1 MCKDIFIIDPNKM
14 TIKILRTRSYLSF
27 RKLIFQNLIIVI
39 PSFTIL
45 NSRKKDRNRLS
56 LELISS
62 PISRLNEVFISK

>member
-62 PISRLNEVFISK
+62 PISRLNEIFISK

>member
-45 NSRKKDRNRLS
+45 NSTKKDRNRLS